1 MPKISGL
8 SRRARLDSSLIHE
21 TGTKLKKLVN
31 GKRISIRKRDY
42 LFRIF
47 VCPGNFQV
55 GRTKKNVYHLHPNR
69 NFRKFV
75 VNGKHSLLK
84 TSASATC
91 IKLIEPYF
99 KNMNSKIFFRIITAV
114 LTVKHISKSH
124 LKNGCPTKPTRY
136 KLFKHVK
143 HGSIFGLDP
152 PQR

>member
-1 MPKISGL
+1 M
-8 SRRARLDSSLIHE
+8 
-21 TGTKLKKLVN
+21 
-31 GKRISIRKRDY
+31 
-42 LFRIF
+42 
-47 VCPGNFQV
+47 

-114 LTVKHISKSH
+114 LTVKRISKSH
-124 LKNGCPTKPTRY
+124 LKNGCPTKPTRHGINSSRMLSMAQFLVSTPCEDKAVFLPTARRVEGLEFDY
-136 KLFKHVK
+136 LLFFLF
-143 HGSIFGLDP
+143 SSPFSYCSFLLFLYIA
-152 PQR
+152 